1 MRGGVNV
8 RILVERGGE
17 RRAVAWA
24 RHGQGYVRRWR
35 ESRVRTIELR
45 GTRVGCLRTL
55 LIARTKLKLFKAQR
69 VRGGA
74 SSEVLR
80 RLERALAGAL
90 IDYLITSIGIGP
102 FHLRSQLPSCCRAPS
117 LQQTAAWSRT
127 SNTTLL
133 HHSAAS
139 MSGTSTFDTF
149 LRRHER

>member
-1 MRGGVNV
+1 MAGSTYAFSSKEEGS
-8 RILVERGGE
+8 G
-17 RRAVAWA
+17 AV
-24 RHGQGYVRRWR
+24 
-35 ESRVRTIELR
+35 LR
-45 GTRVGCLRTL
+45 GPAMVKGMFGGGGRVACEQSSSEGTQIGCLRTL
-55 LIARTKLKLFKAQR
+55 LIARTKLKLFNAPCI
-69 VRGGA
+69 RGGA

-80 RLERALAGAL
+80 RLECAVAGAL

-102 FHLRSQLPSCCRAPS
+102 FHLRSQLPSCCRAAT